1 MTKTKILFALPAAL
15 LGLAACE
22 PVPGGDGTP
31 ATGGI
36 VTVPESVS
44 SIAAPHQD
52 LTTARINPTDGCF
65 WYTHRGP
72 VETTQLPLRTSG
84 GNPICTRPQS

>member
-1 MTKTKILFALPAAL
+1 MNRHTAFLAAPLML

-22 PVPGGDGTP
+22 PVP
-31 ATGGI
+31 ATGETGGTGRI
-36 VTVPESVS
+36 TVPDSVA

-52 LTTARINPTDGCF
+52 LGTARVRPSDGCY

-72 VETTQLPLRTSG
+72 VETTQLPLRTRA
-84 GNPICTRPQS
+84 GNPICTRQPG

>member
-1 MTKTKILFALPAAL
+1 MTRAKAFLAASLTL

-22 PVPGGDGTP
+22 PMPTSGGF
-31 ATGGI
+31 

-44 SIAAPHQD
+44 SIAAPFQD
-52 LTTARINPTDGCF
+52 LTTARVKAEDGCY

-72 VETTQLPLRTSG
+72 VETTELPLRTSG
-84 GNPICTRPQS
+84 GNPICVRPQS

>member
-1 MTKTKILFALPAAL
+1 MIRPIALLTSPLFC

-22 PVPGGDGTP
+22 PVAGTEG
-31 ATGGI
+31 ASNGR

-44 SIAAPHQD
+44 SIAVSHQD
-52 LTTARINPTDGCF
+52 LSTARIDPKDGCF

-72 VETTQLPLRTSG
+72 VETTELPLRTAQ
-84 GNPICTRPQS
+84 GNPICTRPAS